1 MHPTAGRAT
10 LRSPAV
16 NEIVDIE
23 ALVREAGSQSLAAVA
38 FEVPSVRDEFVLA
51 ASGLSAVAAGA
62 GFLESC
68 FAPGPEGL
76 FESLV
81 TGPRLILRLLPGAG
95 LVVTTAERGAGL
107 TRALEEAWWERTA
120 RAGSLAAVWEPCLPE
135 DLGGELCEATA
146 ATGESPEPALLAF
159 AGGGVR
165 SRFQRLAGRL
175 RTRLEAR
182 IAEVCG
188 PAHDRVAGF
197 LMRCACCGR
206 APVEPGPAEGPLP
219 EGASGRGGTPAS
231 RSDGAAREAGSLSY
245 CRGCRNRME
254 WLRTDSRRRLLD
266 EMGARA
272 DQRDGAGSVG
282 FLAFRLA
289 GAENEE
295 RLATDAASLAAL
307 GRAWR
312 RVPGLVMPEEL
323 AAGGVRLATG
333 PREWVWVG
341 EAGWCLAW
349 LAQAG
354 PRLFEGDEWTSTLGS
369 GGTRLGAGLVLG
381 SGSLAVSQS
390 IGHALAL
397 AASAG
402 RVRPDSRGKTG
413 LEFQRLGDGACLSE
427 RAGNGRRWAGSS
439 RELVALVR
447 AAGGADA

>member
-16 NEIVDIE
+16 NEIVDID

-38 FEVPSVRDEFVLA
+38 FEVPRVRDEFVLA
-51 ASGLSAVAAGA
+51 TSGLAAVAAGA

-68 FAPGPEGL
+68 FAPGPAGL
-76 FESLV
+76 FEGLL

-95 LVVTTAERGAGL
+95 LFVTTAERAPAL

-120 RAGSLAAVWEPCLPE
+120 RVGSLAAVWEPCLPD
-135 DLGGELCEATA
+135 DLGEELCEAAT
-146 ATGESPEPALLAF
+146 ATGESPEPALAAF
-159 AGGGVR
+159 TGGGVR

-197 LMRCACCGR
+197 LMRCACCGS
-206 APVEPGPAEGPLP
+206 APVEAAPAEA
-219 EGASGRGGTPAS
+219 EPA
-231 RSDGAAREAGSLSY
+231 Y
-245 CRGCRNRME
+245 CRGCRNRMG
-254 WLRTDSRRRLLD
+254 WLRTGLGRQALD
-266 EMGARA
+266 AMGAGTN
-272 DQRDGAGSVG
+272 QHDGAGSVG
-282 FLAFRLA
+282 FLAFVLA

-323 AAGGVRLATG
+323 AASGVRLATG
-333 PREWVWVG
+333 PHETVWVG

-354 PRLFEGDEWTSTLGS
+354 PRFFEGEELISTLGS

-402 RVRPDSRGKTG
+402 RVRPDCRGKTG